1 VSGDGVTEQRVLFR
15 PSHRAL
21 FPVDLQSQTF
31 RYGSVVPPPYACY
44 SHGMPVAHP
53 HDALFRKTFSD
64 LDNATGQLRAVL
76 PPRIVEAIEWDTLR
90 LHDSHYVDESL
101 EGSCSDL
108 LYSAKLQGCPVAIY
122 VLFEHQSTSD
132 PWMAFRL
139 LAYMVRIWTRWRDE
153 HPEQKRL
160 PAILPVVLSHAEGG
174 WKAPLSFHGL
184 IDFPPG
190 PLPELEVY
198 SPQFSYIV
206 DDLSSQ
212 SDEQLMARTLE
223 AMGMLTLLML
233 RHARDEQGISTLL
246 EGWREL
252 FQAIWQAEDGK
263 EVLGIFIRY
272 VLLANDKVTLQDL
285 NQTLVPLLDQGVG
298 EVIMTEGQRL
308 IEKGRVEG
316 RAEGRAEGRVE
327 GRVEGRAEALLAV
340 LRARGFQVSQAAQK
354 RVESCMDVVVL
365 EQWLVRAATV
375 DSLDAVFDG

>member
-1 VSGDGVTEQRVLFR
+1 MNR
-15 PSHRAL
+15 
-21 FPVDLQSQTF
+21 
-31 RYGSVVPPPYACY
+31 
-44 SHGMPVAHP
+44 
-53 HDALFRKTFSD
+53 
-64 LDNATGQLRAVL
+64 
-76 PPRIVEAIEWDTLR
+76 
-90 LHDSHYVDESL
+90 
-101 EGSCSDL
+101 
-108 LYSAKLQGCPVAIY
+108 
-122 VLFEHQSTSD
+122 
-132 PWMAFRL
+132 
-139 LAYMVRIWTRWRDE
+139 
-153 HPEQKRL
+153 RL
-160 PAILPVVLSHAEGG
+160 PNGIAGGVGAGDRQRSPATRSRTALLSQ
-174 WKAPLSFHGL
+174 K
-184 IDFPPG
+184 
-190 PLPELEVY
+190 
-198 SPQFSYIV
+198 
-206 DDLSSQ
+206 
-212 SDEQLMARTLE
+212 
-223 AMGMLTLLML
+223 LML

-316 RAEGRAEGRVE
+316 RAEGRAE
-327 GRVEGRAEALLAV
+327 ALLAV

>member
-1 VSGDGVTEQRVLFR
+1 
-15 PSHRAL
+15 
-21 FPVDLQSQTF
+21 
-31 RYGSVVPPPYACY
+31 
-44 SHGMPVAHP
+44 
-53 HDALFRKTFSD
+53 
-64 LDNATGQLRAVL
+64 
-76 PPRIVEAIEWDTLR
+76 
-90 LHDSHYVDESL
+90 
-101 EGSCSDL
+101 
-108 LYSAKLQGCPVAIY
+108 
-122 VLFEHQSTSD
+122 
-132 PWMAFRL
+132 
-139 LAYMVRIWTRWRDE
+139 
-153 HPEQKRL
+153 
-160 PAILPVVLSHAEGG
+160 
-174 WKAPLSFHGL
+174 
-184 IDFPPG
+184 
-190 PLPELEVY
+190 
-198 SPQFSYIV
+198 
-206 DDLSSQ
+206 
-212 SDEQLMARTLE
+212 
-223 AMGMLTLLML
+223 ML

-252 FQAIWQAEDGK
+252 FQAIWQAEDGR

>member
-1 VSGDGVTEQRVLFR
+1 
-15 PSHRAL
+15 
-21 FPVDLQSQTF
+21 
-31 RYGSVVPPPYACY
+31 
-44 SHGMPVAHP
+44 M
-53 HDALFRKTFSD
+53 
-64 LDNATGQLRAVL
+64 
-76 PPRIVEAIEWDTLR
+76 
-90 LHDSHYVDESL
+90 
-101 EGSCSDL
+101 
-108 LYSAKLQGCPVAIY
+108 
-122 VLFEHQSTSD
+122 
-132 PWMAFRL
+132 
-139 LAYMVRIWTRWRDE
+139 
-153 HPEQKRL
+153 
-160 PAILPVVLSHAEGG
+160 
-174 WKAPLSFHGL
+174 SFHAL

-190 PLPELEVY
+190 FLPELEEY
-198 SPQFSYIV
+198 LPQFTYIV
-206 DDLSSQ
+206 DDLCSQ
-212 SDEQLMARTLE
+212 SDEQLMGRALE

-233 RHARDEQGISTLL
+233 RHARDKEGISTFF

-252 FQAIWQAEDGK
+252 FQAIWRAEDGK
-263 EVLGIFIRY
+263 EALGILIRY